1 MAPPGNQMSQSPA
14 SRKLV
19 YLALTAS
26 ACLWGGGFA
35 VAKFALREVSP
46 LELLAGASVF
56 SAITQVIWTV
66 ARGRVRLLGLPRPFV
81 PLVVGLALA
90 GQNVLN
96 GLTYLGLAYTTA
108 TNAALLYGFSPVLI
122 AVLASLLLGERF
134 TVWKLAGAAA
144 GFFGVVLIITQGQL
158 NSLSLHGVLAGNL
171 IVFGATVY
179 WAAYSVITRWVTQ
192 RIPVETY
199 SFYILTLGA
208 VPLTAW
214 VWLQK
219 MRFPLVGLHPGTLL
233 ALAFMGIGAGTLAM
247 NFWNWGLAKIEAAR
261 AGMFSYLEPVFASL
275 VAMIFLSERLSL
287 PSLLGAAMVF
297 GGIYLS
303 TQQGGQR

>member
-1 MAPPGNQMSQSPA
+1 MSQIPA

-19 YLALTAS
+19 YSALTA
-26 ACLWGGGFA
+26 AAFFWGSGFA

-46 LELLAGASVF
+46 LELLAGACIF
-56 SAITQVIWTV
+56 SATTQVIWTV
-66 ARGRVRLLGLPRPFV
+66 ARGRVRLLGLPRPFAL
-81 PLVVGLALA
+81 LVVGLALA
-90 GQNVLN
+90 GQNVFS

-122 AVLASLLLGERF
+122 AVLASLLLGERL
-134 TVWKLAGAAA
+134 TPWKLAGAAA
-144 GFFGVVLIITQGQL
+144 GFSGVVLIITQGQL
-158 NSLSLHGVLAGNL
+158 NSLGLHGVLAGNL

-233 ALAFMGIGAGTLAM
+233 ALAFMGIGTGTLAI
-247 NFWNWGLAKIEAAR
+247 NFWNWGLAKIEAGR

-275 VAMIFLSERLSL
+275 VAMIFLSERLSMS
-287 PSLLGAAMVF
+287 SLLGAAMVF

-303 TQQGGQR
+303 THRD